1 VEFIVDENNKSFTP
15 SRRRRSLRKHLADL
29 AWRDSMERTDTW
41 HKSIEINPVTLDV
54 LPVENFLWQFCTG
67 FVKEESAVHA
77 TVGRT

>member
-1 VEFIVDENNKSFTP
+1 
-15 SRRRRSLRKHLADL
+15 
-29 AWRDSMERTDTW
+29 MERTDTW

>member
-1 VEFIVDENNKSFTP
+1 MKITKVSLPADVEGVFANTF
-15 SRRRRSLRKHLADL
+15 ADL

-54 LPVENFLWQFCTG
+54 LPVDNFLWQFCTG
-67 FVKEESAVHA
+67 FVKEESAVYA